1 MKQKLQEYI
10 NKNLEV
16 QTFVKFDKFRYGK
29 ENASCTLFMDEEEI
43 AQRIDRTYLDDA
55 FDVEESLEATP
66 MLKRQSKKIDTYLQE
81 SKTES
86 HFQELLFQYIDE
98 RELKDS
104 DVYNQVHIDR
114 RLFSKIRS
122 DCHYHPSKETVLLL
136 GLSLQLS
143 EEEIEKLLNSA
154 SYSLPKNN
162 VYDLIIRFCF
172 VEGIYEIKEVNALL
186 DSYHCKLFAY

>member
-1 MKQKLQEYI
+1 MNQKLQEYI
-10 NKNLEV
+10 NQHLES
-16 QTFVKFDKFRYGK
+16 QTFVKFNKFQYGK
-29 ENASCTLFMDEEEI
+29 ENASCTSFMNEEEI

-55 FDVEESLEATP
+55 FDTEDLSEIQPVFSRKA
-66 MLKRQSKKIDTYLQE
+66 KKIDTYIQE

-86 HFQELLFQYIDE
+86 HFQELLFQYIDA

-122 DCHYHPSKETVLLL
+122 DCQYHPSKETVILL
-136 GLSLQLS
+136 GLSLQLN

-172 VEGIYEIKEVNALL
+172 VEGIYEIKEVNELL